1 MTDQKPEVRVRLLR
15 TDDDRTGFGS
25 GNIELD
31 RFFRRYAGQNQFRHH
46 VGSTYI
52 AVHGSAIAGFAT
64 VSMAE
69 LTAEKLTKKLRRRL
83 PGYPMPALRLA
94 RLAVDQRWQGHG
106 IGRLLLRSV
115 LELAL
120 EMRDRVGCTG
130 VVVDAKTD
138 AVGFYTSF
146 GFEEIDLASGSLG
159 DRPLPASM
167 FLPIA
172 RIAAAREGRSIPSRN
187 A

>member
-1 MTDQKPEVRVRLLR
+1 MTDRKPEVRVRQLR
-15 TDDDRTGFGS
+15 TDDNRTGFDS

-46 VGSTYI
+46 VGSTYV
-52 AVHGSAIAGFAT
+52 AVHGNAIAGFMT

-69 LTAEKLTKKLRRRL
+69 LTSEKLTKKLRRRL
-83 PGYPMPALRLA
+83 PGYPMPVLRLA
-94 RLAVDQRWQGHG
+94 RLAVDRRWQGHG
-106 IGRLLLRSV
+106 VGRLLLRSV

-130 VVVDAKTD
+130 VVVDAKAD
-138 AVGFYTSF
+138 AVGFYASLGF
-146 GFEEIDLASGSLG
+146 GELDLASGGVG
-159 DRPLPASM
+159 DRPPPEVM

-172 RIAAAREGRSIPSRN
+172 RVAAGRG
-187 A
+187 

>member
-69 LTAEKLTKKLRRRL
+69 LTAEKLTNKLRRRL

-94 RLAVDQRWQGHG
+94 RLAVDRRWQGRG
-106 IGRLLLRSV
+106 VGRLLLRSV

-120 EMRDRVGCTG
+120 EMRDRVGCIG
-130 VVVDAKTD
+130 VVVDAKAD
-138 AVGFYTSF
+138 AAPFYASL
-146 GFEEIDLASGSLG
+146 GFERLELASGGLG
-159 DRPLPASM
+159 DRPAPEVL
-167 FLPIA
+167 FLAIGVISA
-172 RIAAAREGRSIPSRN
+172 GRG
-187 A
+187 

>member
-1 MTDQKPEVRVRLLR
+1 MTDRRPEVRVRLLR
-15 TDDDRTGFGS
+15 TEDDRSRFRS

-46 VGSTYI
+46 IGSTCI
-52 AVHGSAIAGFAT
+52 AVHGDAIAGFAT
-64 VSMAE
+64 ISMAE
-69 LTAEKLTKKLRRRL
+69 LTTEKLTRKLQRRL
-83 PGYPMPALRLA
+83 PRYPLPVLRLA

-130 VVVDAKTD
+130 VVVDAKAD
-138 AVGFYTSF
+138 AVGFYASL
-146 GFEEIDLASGSLG
+146 GFEEIDLASGGLG
-159 DRPLPASM
+159 DRPAPEVM

-172 RIAAAREGRSIPSRN
+172 RVAAAGGEAQYP
-187 A
+187 